1 VLEGSCD
8 ISKQTKCLRQLPSA
22 ALIQA
27 IFFGKSNLERSDF
40 LVEMDY
46 MNGKGWISPFS
57 GEFVTL

>member
-1 VLEGSCD
+1 MSKAIAKCGSD
-8 ISKQTKCLRQLPSA
+8 SGH
-22 ALIQA
+22 
-27 IFFGKSNLERSDF
+27 FFGKSNLERSDF

>member
-1 VLEGSCD
+1 MSKA
-8 ISKQTKCLRQLPSA
+8 ISKRGSYSGHC
-22 ALIQA
+22 
-27 IFFGKSNLERSDF
+27 FGKSNLETSDF